1 MKLRKIFSKQKEKK
15 NGFTLVEL
23 IVVLVILAILAAIMV
38 PTLIGWID
46 KAKEKQAVL
55 RANNLYKAA
64 QAVASEW
71 YAEGKELADATSFE
85 FGDEVF
91 ELAEIQKTAL
101 PSDGIISNIYFNG
114 YTIVGIEYLEYKPPY
129 TPLFWSKDKGWVN
142 DSNYITD
149 YDRKLN
155 ITNYSL

>member
-64 QAVASEW
+64 QAVASEG
-71 YAEGKELADATSFE
+71 YAEGKELSADTNIASE
-85 FGDEVF
+85 FGYELF
-91 ELAEIQKTAL
+91 ELA
-101 PSDGIISNIYFNG
+101 GIPM
-114 YTIVGIEYLEYKPPY
+114 V
-129 TPLFWSKDKGWVN
+129 
-142 DSNYITD
+142 TD
-149 YDRKLN
+149 HN
-155 ITNYSL
+155 